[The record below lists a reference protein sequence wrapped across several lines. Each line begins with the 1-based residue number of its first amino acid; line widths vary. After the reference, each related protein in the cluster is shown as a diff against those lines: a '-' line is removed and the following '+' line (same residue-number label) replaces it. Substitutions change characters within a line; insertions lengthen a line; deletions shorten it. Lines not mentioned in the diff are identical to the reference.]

1 MRNAALEETIKT
13 ELNYRMVQN

>member
-13 ELNYRMVQN
+13 ELNYKMVQN